1 MTTLQN
7 PEERFQDFL
16 RSFRIEDEH
25 KYRKRLGHVALSGS
39 RSLIVD
45 FEDLIAHDADLAR
58 SILDKPDEY
67 LEYLNRS
74 AWAQLKIEDPEYAE
88 IIKRLR
94 IRFRKLPE
102 KHSLRMIGSENIAR
116 LLSIDGIIVR
126 STSVKPLLIKAAFQ
140 CRKCNAMSYVEQAGT
155 LMRGPGVCA
164 HCHSKVFEF
173 MEKQSTFMNSQEIR
187 IQERPEDLPPGQ
199 LPRAIDIRLSE
210 DLVDIARPGDRVS
223 ITGVAR
229 AQQEFVG
236 RKARL
241 RTFELLLDANYVD
254 IVGKEIEVVEI
265 TPEDERKIRELA
277 KDPFIHRKLIAS
289 LAPSIYGYGDIKEAV
304 LYLLFGGV
312 PKRLPDGVMIRSEI
326 NVLLVGDPGVAKSQL
341 LQYVSRT
348 APRGLYTSG
357 RGTTAAGLTAAVVR
371 EKSGG
376 MVLEAG
382 ALVLADKGVA
392 CMTPDTEVYVGDRVV
407 AVEKLWEETNRG
419 KVLPNGQ
426 EVKPLFCP
434 VASYFGEERIDT
446 KSYTRKIVR
455 RRHEGKVL
463 RIAFKSGLSLK
474 LTPEHLVRSDRSSKR
489 LWIPAGELQ
498 VGDLVKAPKR
508 LFPPLISFSVG
519 DKTAYTLGFIY
530 GDGYVTTDGVT
541 IAQSRNNESILTNV
555 QQVSP
560 FALSRYDSEDRVKTF
575 GKYVLVERL
584 SRLWSGN
591 RELRE
596 LYHSTIGRSIDA
608 ILQLSDTELSAF
620 FAGLFDSDGNLNFTG
635 GSLTCVRL
643 FPTSNEHHL
652 SVFLHALRRLGVRGS
667 IRRSKRNPKVHT
679 IQISGISMTRFL
691 HLVMPWSVKAK
702 PAMDKP
708 VKHKGPRLQL
718 DEEQIASIQEID
730 YNGYVYDLC
739 VSDYHNFAAAG
750 IYIHNCVDEIDK
762 MRPEDRVAIHE
773 VLEQHTVSI
782 AKGGIVAT
790 LNARAAVLAAANP
803 SLGRYDPYRNI
814 SDNISLPVTLL
825 SRFDLLFI
833 MKDIPEPDSDGR
845 MSDHILTLHRLKTT
859 PEEPP
864 LLPDLLRKYIA
875 YAKRIEPVLS
885 EEAVS
890 EIRQYYLKM
899 RSMSGSTESPL
910 VITPR
915 QLEALV
921 RLAEARARSF
931 LRDRVEPDDARS
943 IIRLMTLSLQD
954 VGIDTTTGKMDI
966 DVIMTGKPKS
976 LRDKMQVVLSTFADL
991 EKQLGIVEDST
1002 LYQAL
1007 SRKVDLTDEEARRLV
1022 DQLVK
1027 EGILYSPKPGHLK
1040 RTAA

>member
-1 MTTLQN
+1 VDIASNLS
-7 PEERFQDFL
+7 FL
-16 RSFRIEDEH
+16 RE
-25 KYRKRLGHVALSGS
+25 KRVPDLILKSGNEVAAAFLRWLYEADGSVFGKGRGS
-39 RSLIVD
+39 RAISLKAKEIELLRDVQILLLRFGIHSRIVTNALLIRRG
-45 FEDLIAHDADLAR
+45 EDIIKFHQRIGFVSRKKR
-58 SILDKPDEY
+58 SILTELAAAAADFRR
-67 LEYLNRS
+67 LHGQRS
-74 AWAQLKIEDPEYAE
+74 ERIVR
-88 IIKRLR
+88 IIKHEPQDVYD
-94 IRFRKLPE
+94 IEVPQGHRF
-102 KHSLRMIGSENIAR
+102 IAN
-116 LLSIDGIIVR
+116 GII
-126 STSVKPLLIKAAFQ
+126 SHNT
-140 CRKCNAMSYVEQAGT
+140 
-155 LMRGPGVCA
+155 
-164 HCHSKVFEF
+164 
-173 MEKQSTFMNSQEIR
+173 
-187 IQERPEDLPPGQ
+187 
-199 LPRAIDIRLSE
+199 
-210 DLVDIARPGDRVS
+210 
-223 ITGVAR
+223 
-229 AQQEFVG
+229 
-236 RKARL
+236 
-241 RTFELLLDANYVD
+241 
-254 IVGKEIEVVEI
+254 
-265 TPEDERKIRELA
+265 
-277 KDPFIHRKLIAS
+277 
-289 LAPSIYGYGDIKEAV
+289 
-304 LYLLFGGV
+304 
-312 PKRLPDGVMIRSEI
+312 
-326 NVLLVGDPGVAKSQL
+326 AKSQL

-407 AVEKLWEETNRG
+407 TVGQLWEETDRCQI
-419 KVLPNGQ
+419 LPNGQ

-446 KSYTRKIVR
+446 KSYTRKITR

-463 RIAFKSGLSLK
+463 RIEFKSGLSLK
-474 LTPEHLVRSDRSSKR
+474 VTPEHLVRSDRSSKR
-489 LWIPAGELQ
+489 LWIPAGQLK
-498 VGDLVKAPKR
+498 VGELVKAPKR
-508 LFPPLISFSVG
+508 LFPPLISLAVG

-530 GDGYVTTDGVT
+530 GDGYVTTGGVT

-560 FALSRYDSEDRVKTF
+560 FALSRYDSKDKVKTF
-575 GKYVLVERL
+575 GNYVLVERL

-596 LYHSTIGRSIDA
+596 LYHSTIGRSIGT
-608 ILQLSDTELSAF
+608 ILQLSDTELAAF
-620 FAGLFDSDGNLNFTG
+620 FAGLLDSDGNLNFTG

-652 SVFLHALRRLGVRGS
+652 SVFLHALRRLGIRGS
-667 IRRSKRNPKVHT
+667 IRRSKRNPNVHT

-691 HLVMPWSVKAK
+691 QLVMPWSVKAK

-708 VKHKGPRLQL
+708 VKHKEPRLQL

-750 IYIHNCVDEIDK
+750 VYIHNCIDEIDK

-773 VLEQHTVSI
+773 ALEQHTVSV

-803 SLGRYDPYRNI
+803 SLGRYDSYRNI
-814 SDNISLPVTLL
+814 TDNINLPVTLL

-833 MKDIPEPDSDGR
+833 MKDVPEADADSK
-845 MSDHILTLHRLKTT
+845 MSEHILTLHRLKMT

-864 LLPDLLRKYIA
+864 LSPELLRKYVA
-875 YAKRIEPVLS
+875 YAKRVEPQLT
-885 EEAVS
+885 EEVVV
-890 EIRQYYLKM
+890 ELRQFYLKM
-899 RSMSGSTESPL
+899 RSTSGSTESP
-910 VITPR
+910 VAITPR

-921 RLAEARARSF
+921 RLSEARARSF
-931 LRDRVEPDDARS
+931 LRDRVEVEDARA
-943 IIRLMTLSLQD
+943 IIRLMMLSLED
-954 VGIDTTTGKMDI
+954 VGIDTATNKIDI

-976 LRDKMQVVLSTFADL
+976 LRDKMQVVLSTFAEL
-991 EKQLGIVEDST
+991 EKQLGIVQDST

-1007 SRKVDLTDEEARRLV
+1007 SRKVDITDEEARKLV
-1022 DQLVK
+1022 DQLVR
-1027 EGILYSPKPGHLK
+1027 EGIIYSPKEGYLK

>member
-16 RSFRIEDEH
+16 RTFMADEEY

-39 RSLIVD
+39 RSIIVD

-67 LEYLNRS
+67 LEYLDRS

-94 IRFRKLPE
+94 VRFRKLPE
-102 KHSLRMIGSENIAR
+102 KHSLRKIGSENIGR

-126 STSVKPLLIKAAFQ
+126 STSVKPLLLKAAFQ

-164 HCHSKVFEF
+164 HCRSKIFEF
-173 MEKQSTFMNSQEIR
+173 MEKMSTFMNSQEIR

-199 LPRAIDIRLSE
+199 LPRAVDIKLSE

-223 ITGVAR
+223 IIGIAR
-229 AQQEFVG
+229 AQQEFAG

-254 IVGKEIEVVEI
+254 IMGKEVEVVEI
-265 TPEDERKIRELA
+265 TPEDERLIRELA

-312 PKRLPDGVMIRSEI
+312 PKRLPDGVSIRSEI

-341 LQYVSRT
+341 LQYVARI

-392 CMTPDTEVYVGDRVV
+392 C
-407 AVEKLWEETNRG
+407 
-419 KVLPNGQ
+419 
-426 EVKPLFCP
+426 
-434 VASYFGEERIDT
+434 I
-446 KSYTRKIVR
+446 
-455 RRHEGKVL
+455 
-463 RIAFKSGLSLK
+463 
-474 LTPEHLVRSDRSSKR
+474 
-489 LWIPAGELQ
+489 
-498 VGDLVKAPKR
+498 
-508 LFPPLISFSVG
+508 
-519 DKTAYTLGFIY
+519 
-530 GDGYVTTDGVT
+530 
-541 IAQSRNNESILTNV
+541 
-555 QQVSP
+555 
-560 FALSRYDSEDRVKTF
+560 
-575 GKYVLVERL
+575 
-584 SRLWSGN
+584 
-591 RELRE
+591 
-596 LYHSTIGRSIDA
+596 
-608 ILQLSDTELSAF
+608 
-620 FAGLFDSDGNLNFTG
+620 
-635 GSLTCVRL
+635 
-643 FPTSNEHHL
+643 
-652 SVFLHALRRLGVRGS
+652 
-667 IRRSKRNPKVHT
+667 
-679 IQISGISMTRFL
+679 
-691 HLVMPWSVKAK
+691 
-702 PAMDKP
+702 
-708 VKHKGPRLQL
+708 
-718 DEEQIASIQEID
+718 
-730 YNGYVYDLC
+730 
-739 VSDYHNFAAAG
+739 
-750 IYIHNCVDEIDK
+750 DEIDK

-773 VLEQHTVSI
+773 VLEQHTVSV

-814 SDNISLPVTLL
+814 TDNISLPVTLL
-825 SRFDLLFI
+825 TRFDLLFI
-833 MKDIPEPDSDGR
+833 MKDVPEPDSDRR
-845 MSDHILTLHRLKTT
+845 MSEHILTLHRLKTT

-875 YAKRIEPVLS
+875 YAKRVEPVLS
-885 EEAVS
+885 EEAVN

-899 RSMSGSTESPL
+899 RSMSGSTESPV

-921 RLAEARARSF
+921 RLSEARARSF
-931 LRDRVEPDDARS
+931 LRDRVEAEDARS

-1007 SRKVDLTDEEARRLV
+1007 SRKVDVTDEDARRLV